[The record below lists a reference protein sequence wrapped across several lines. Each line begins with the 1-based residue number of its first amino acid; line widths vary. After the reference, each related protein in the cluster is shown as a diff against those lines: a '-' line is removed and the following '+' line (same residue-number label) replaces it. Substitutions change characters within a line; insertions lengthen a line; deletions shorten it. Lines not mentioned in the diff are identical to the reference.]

1 MLKLVSVGFSVVDN
15 RKHCKK
21 GPKPNNMK
29 KIKLDSSGGSEDG
42 EPQAPLT
49 VHSLHFQKA
58 LELDSLT
65 SSFLLFDGRTSHGS
79 KKNTKTVDITLEG
92 IKT

>member
-1 MLKLVSVGFSVVDN
+1 MGFSVVDN

-21 GPKPNNMK
+21 GPKPNIMK

-42 EPQAPLT
+42 EPQAPIT
-49 VHSLHFQKA
+49 VHSLRFQKA
-58 LELDSLT
+58 LGMDSLT
-65 SSFLLFDGRTSHGS
+65 SSFLLFDGRISHGS
-79 KKNTKTVDITLEG
+79 KKNAKNTDITLEG